1 MTTPYWPP
9 TVPRQLAVPQTS
21 LYHNLEVTAAR
32 YPGKVAIWF
41 YGREVTYRE
50 LLDEVANLSGHLQRV
65 GVKKGDRVL
74 VWMQN
79 SPQFVAA
86 CHAIWRAG
94 AAAVPLSPMLTP
106 PELQFF
112 LEDAGIGLGLVG
124 AEVYSKARAA
134 GLKRAVVAGYGV
146 GVDDSPVP
154 TPEALGVPETA
165 EGADVTWAQATSGQP
180 GELVPVG
187 PDDLAVMPYTSGT
200 TGRPRGCM
208 HTHATV
214 QANVVEGGVWNGT
227 SSADVIL
234 GTLPYFH
241 VTGFVNSMLSPI
253 WGGATQVVM
262 GRWDRA
268 VAARLIGLEGCTV
281 WTNTA
286 TMVVDLLADPDL
298 NLADLKS
305 LRNLNGGGAALPAA
319 VGARLEQFTGLRLME
334 GYGLSETMAQS
345 HTNPPGRLKLQ
356 CLGIPV
362 CNTEARVIDPETL
375 AEVPAGQTGE
385 IVVCG
390 PQVMLGYW
398 NNEAA
403 TRDAFLTLD
412 GRRFFRTGDL
422 GYVDEEGYYFFVDRL
437 KRMVN
442 VSGMKVWP
450 AEVESTLYQHPAVQE
465 AVVVGVPDARSG
477 ERARALIVL
486 RAGQDV
492 SGEAIQGWARE
503 HMAAYKIPRDIVFVD
518 SLPKGPTGKVNW
530 RALQE
535 QEGAKVRREQAQA
548 S

>member
-1 MTTPYWPP
+1 MSTPYWPP
-9 TVPRQLAVPQTS
+9 TIPRQLDVPQTS
-21 LYHNLEVTAAR
+21 LYHNLAVTAAR
-32 YPGKVAIWF
+32 YPDKVALWF

-50 LLDEVANLSGHLQRV
+50 LLNEAAQLSGHLQRV
-65 GVKKGDRVL
+65 GVNKGDRVL

-112 LEDAGIGLGLVG
+112 LEDAGISVGLVG
-124 AEVYSKARAA
+124 AEVYARARAA
-134 GLKRAVVAGYGV
+134 GLKRAVVASYGT
-146 GVDDSPVP
+146 GVSASPVP
-154 TPEALGVPETA
+154 TPEALSVPETV
-165 EGADVTWAQATSGQP
+165 EGEDLTWAEAVSGTA
-180 GELVPVG
+180 GELVEVG

-214 QANVVEGGVWNGT
+214 QANVVEGGVWNAT

-241 VTGFVNSMLSPI
+241 VTGFVNSMLAPI

-268 VAARLIGLEGCTV
+268 VAARLIALQGCTV

-298 NLADLKS
+298 KAEDLKS

-362 CNTEARVIDPETL
+362 CGTESRVIDPETL
-375 AEVPAGQTGE
+375 REVPDGETGE
-385 IVVCG
+385 IVIHG

-403 TRDAFLTLD
+403 THDAFLELD
-412 GRRFFRTGDL
+412 GKRFLRTGDL
-422 GYVDEEGYYFFVDRL
+422 GYVDAEGYYFFVDRL

-450 AEVESTLYQHPAVQE
+450 AEVESILYQHPAVQE
-465 AVVVGVPDARSG
+465 AVVIGVPDTRSG
-477 ERARALIVL
+477 ERARALVVL
-486 RAGQDV
+486 RPGEGV
-492 SGEAIQGWARE
+492 TGEAIQGWARE

-518 SLPKGPTGKVNW
+518 SLLKGPTGKVNW

-535 QEGAKVRREQAQA
+535 RESAEVRGAG